1 MSTYEMGLIQ
11 PRQHRPIGVGKV
23 ITYIVLTLWA
33 VTTVYPFFWVIV
45 NSFRPKT
52 EILNNSFNI
61 PTDPTLAN
69 YQTAF
74 GKMNVGWAYVNSFVI
89 SGTVMLAVLIFGGLA
104 AYGLGRYLF
113 RGRGVL
119 LSLVYASL
127 MFPAFSTII
136 PVYGI
141 IFKMHLV
148 NHALGV
154 ILPQIAGNLS
164 FAIVILIGNIQSL
177 PIDVEESAYL
187 EGASVY
193 GVFFRIVVP
202 LLRPAFATVAIFAF
216 LWSYNDLFTQLF
228 FLRYKETF
236 TITRLLNEISSI
248 YGTDYGLMAAAVT
261 LVVIPVL
268 IVYVFLQNNI
278 IKGLTAGAVKG

>member
-1 MSTYEMGLIQ
+1 MSTYEMDLIQ
-11 PRQHRPIGVGKV
+11 PRQRRSVSVGKV
-23 ITYIVLTLWA
+23 VTYIVLTLWA

-61 PTDPTLAN
+61 PTDPTWAN

-74 GKMNVGWAYVNSFVI
+74 GKMNVGWAYVNSFII

-177 PIDVEESAYL
+177 PIDMEESAYL

-193 GVFFRIVVP
+193 EVFFRIVVP

-268 IVYVFLQNNI
+268 VVYVFLQNNI